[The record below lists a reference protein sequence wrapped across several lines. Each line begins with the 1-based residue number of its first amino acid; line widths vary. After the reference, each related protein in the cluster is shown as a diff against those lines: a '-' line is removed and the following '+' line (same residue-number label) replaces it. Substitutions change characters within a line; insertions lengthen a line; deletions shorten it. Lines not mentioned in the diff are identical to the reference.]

1 MPTLSIAFGD
11 SVSDINVLG
20 EQLYIIVAAMF
31 RQYSS
36 LSEYTFYFR
45 SLGAAV
51 KDQSL
56 LNLVWLRSISVLMR
70 NSITLFKWKEIPS
83 FKALNWTMASN
94 LIGFRSGPRSTQK
107 RLNVSWRRPN
117 AELALW
123 TFRSKFFQCYFDFQ
137 LEGNWC
143 GGRQQTYGMCKID
156 INLG

>member
-11 SVSDINVLG
+11 SVLDTNVLG

-56 LNLVWLRSISVLMR
+56 LNLVWLPLYFSSDAQFDHSVQVKR
-70 NSITLFKWKEIPS
+70 NSIFK
-83 FKALNWTMASN
+83 
-94 LIGFRSGPRSTQK
+94 GF
-107 RLNVSWRRPN
+107 
-117 AELALW
+117 ELDNG
-123 TFRSKFFQCYFDFQ
+123 F
-137 LEGNWC
+137 
-143 GGRQQTYGMCKID
+143 
-156 INLG
+156 